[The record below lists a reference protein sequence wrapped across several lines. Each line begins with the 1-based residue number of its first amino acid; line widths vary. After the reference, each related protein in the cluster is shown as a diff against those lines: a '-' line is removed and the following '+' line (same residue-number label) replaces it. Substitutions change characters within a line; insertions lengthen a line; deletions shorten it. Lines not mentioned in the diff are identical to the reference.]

1 MAKELKDLTKR
12 SDDYSKWYNEL
23 VVKADLAE
31 QSAVRGCMVIKPYGY
46 AIWEKMQQTLDGMF
60 KATGVQNAYFPLLIP
75 KSFLCREADNVEGFA
90 KECAVV
96 THYRLKNDPNGA
108 GVIVDPEARLEEE
121 FVIRPTSETIIW
133 STFKNW
139 IQSYRDLPLLINQWA
154 NVMRWEMRTRMFL
167 RTSEFLWQEGHCA
180 HETAEESEKRT
191 VEMINIYADFAE
203 KYMAMPVI
211 KGVKSA
217 NERFA
222 GAVNTYTIEA
232 MMQDGKALQS
242 GTSHNL
248 GQNFAK
254 AFDVTFINKE
264 NKPEYVWANSWGVST
279 RLMGALIMTHSDDN
293 GLVLPPKLA
302 PIQVVIIPIYK
313 SQEQKYAITK
323 SIKPIEEA
331 LRKRGIS
338 VKYDDADNRRPGFK
352 FADYELKGVPVRLA
366 IGARDLENNTVEL
379 MRRDT
384 LEKETVSLDGIVDR
398 IERELESIQDSLF
411 QRALKLREENT
422 FKVDSYDEFKE
433 KIENGG
439 FFLVHWDGTPE
450 TEDKIKE
457 ETKATIRCIPLDGN
471 EEEGVCMVSGKP
483 SKRRVIVARSY

>member
-12 SDDYSKWYNEL
+12 SEDYSKWYNEL

-60 KATGVQNAYFPLLIP
+60 KSTGVQNAYFPLLIP
-75 KSFLCREADNVEGFA
+75 KSFLCREAEHVEGFA

-96 THYRLKNDPNGA
+96 THYRLKNSPDGA
-108 GVIVDPEARLEEE
+108 GVIVDPSARLEEE
-121 FVIRPTSETIIW
+121 LIVRPTSETIIW
-133 STFKNW
+133 GTYKNW
-139 IQSYRDLPLLINQWA
+139 IHSYRDLPLLINQWC

-180 HETAEESEKRT
+180 HATAEESEART
-191 VEMINIYADFAE
+191 VEMINVYAEFAE

-222 GAVNTYTIEA
+222 GALNTYTIEA

-254 AFDVTFINKE
+254 AFDVTFMNKE

-293 GLVLPPKLA
+293 GLVLPPRLA

-313 SQEQKYAITK
+313 NDEQLA
-323 SIKPIEEA
+323 SISKVVLPIVEE
-331 LRKRGIS
+331 LKGLGIS

-366 IGARDLENNTVEL
+366 IGARDIENGTVEI

-384 LEKETVSLDGIVDR
+384 LEKETVALEGISLRIVD
-398 IERELESIQDSLF
+398 ELDDIQRSIYNK
-411 QRALKLREENT
+411 ALKLREEHT
-422 FKVDSYDEFKE
+422 YKVDSYEEFKE
-433 KIENGG
+433 KIEDGG
-439 FFLVHWDGTPE
+439 FFLAHWDGTPE
-450 TEDKIKE
+450 TEEKIKE
-457 ETKATIRCIPLDGN
+457 ETKATIRCIPLDGE
-471 EEEGVCMVSGKP
+471 EEEGFCMVTGKP
-483 SKRRVIVARSY
+483 SKRRVIIARAY